1 MKFAIIALAIGV
13 ALPAY
18 AQTTTTTDYYIVR
31 DATTKKCTIVDQKP
45 AASTTTTIVEDG
57 KVYKSRAEADSA
69 MKTVKVCTSD

>member
-1 MKFAIIALAIGV
+1 MRLAILTLAIGV

-18 AQTTTTTDYYIVR
+18 AQSTTEYYIVR
-31 DATTKKCTIVDQKP
+31 DATTKKCTVVDQKP

-57 KVYKSRAEADSA
+57 KVYKTRTEADTA